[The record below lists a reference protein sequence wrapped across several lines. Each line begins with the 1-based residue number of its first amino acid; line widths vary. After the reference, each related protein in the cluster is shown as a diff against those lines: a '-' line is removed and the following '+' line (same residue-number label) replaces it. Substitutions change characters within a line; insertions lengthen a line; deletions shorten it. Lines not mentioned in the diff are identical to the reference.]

1 MLRQLIDIC
10 TVVKIFNQINT
21 INLLIAVNDK
31 VQAFEDVDS
40 WMVWKFST
48 CTWNESVQ
56 VCEKGNEKCVQ
67 CCIQGKICPKFYFCP
82 FCPFC
87 KRAKF

>member
-48 CTWNESVQ
+48 CTWNKSVQ
-56 VCEKGNEKCVQ
+56 VCENVL
-67 CCIQGKICPKFYFCP
+67 I
-82 FCPFC
+82 
-87 KRAKF
+87 